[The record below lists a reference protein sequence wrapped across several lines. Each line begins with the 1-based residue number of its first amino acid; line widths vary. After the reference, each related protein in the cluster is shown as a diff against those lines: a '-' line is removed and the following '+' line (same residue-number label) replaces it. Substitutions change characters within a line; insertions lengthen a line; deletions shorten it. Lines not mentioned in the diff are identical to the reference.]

1 MATGAPT
8 MQSFVVEIIMVWGL
22 RGGGGGGGETAK
34 QSLGFCCSFLEMM
47 HDARNCEVRSS
58 NSRSFLGFYIRVEVV
73 HGKKSY

>member
-22 RGGGGGGGETAK
+22 RAGGETAK
-34 QSLGFCCSFLEMM
+34 RSLGFCCSFLEMM
-47 HDARNCEVRSS
+47 HDARNCEARSS

-73 HGKKSY
+73 HGKKPY